1 MNKLKKLGLTAL
13 AGSLVATS
21 AYAGSLDVTAGAS
34 IKYVTEDEDEVSG
47 NPFSMGRTI
56 GFSGGGDMDNGMS
69 VNFHYTMADAAYSS
83 AGLNVDM
90 GDTGVFHFENGNAAT
105 GIMSMK
111 DMIPIA
117 GTEQSYDDMGSATD
131 NGLVAM
137 ADEGTL
143 GYKTTLGGYTASVN
157 WNKGGDTSTGGEASG
172 QDGSSHS
179 VAVSGEI
186 ADGFTGGL
194 AWGDVSGATKDTD
207 ETQMTTYVKYVAG
220 AFTTAIQ
227 YTDID
232 KPSGTNDIDS
242 LGYGITF
249 AVNENLSI
257 GASKLDVDFNDGT
270 KTDEESTGFG
280 ASYTMGSMSLKGTTA
295 TQDAQGGAQG
305 TDDKHTEIVLSFA
318 F

>member
-34 IKYVTEDEDEVSG
+34 IKYVTEDEDEVTG
-47 NPFSMGRTI
+47 NPLSMGRTI
-56 GFSGGGDMDNGMS
+56 TFSGGGDMDNGMA
-69 VNFHYTMADAAYSS
+69 VNFSYVMADAAYSS
-83 AGLNVDM
+83 ASLNVDM
-90 GDTGVFHFENGNAAT
+90 GDTGVFHFENGNQAT
-105 GIMSMK
+105 GLMSMK

-117 GTEQSYDDMGSATD
+117 GTEQSYDDMGATD
-131 NGLVAM
+131 HGLAAM
-137 ADEGTL
+137 ANEGVIGFKRTL
-143 GYKTTLGGYTASVN
+143 GDYTASIN
-157 WNKGGDTSTGGEASG
+157 YNKGGDTSTGGEAAG

-207 ETQMTTYVKYVAG
+207 ETQITTYVKYVAG
-220 AFTTAIQ
+220 AFTTALQ

-232 KPSGTNDIDS
+232 KPAGVNDIDS
-242 LGYGITF
+242 LGYGVTF

-257 GASKLDVDFNDGT
+257 GASALDVDFNDGG
-270 KTDEESTGFG
+270 KVDEESRAIG

-295 TQDAQGGAQG
+295 TKDAKAGAQG